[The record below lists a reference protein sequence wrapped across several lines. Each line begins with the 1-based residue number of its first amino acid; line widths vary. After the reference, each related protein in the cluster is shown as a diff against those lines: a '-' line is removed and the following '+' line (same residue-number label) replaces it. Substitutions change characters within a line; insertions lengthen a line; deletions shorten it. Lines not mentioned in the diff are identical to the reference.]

1 MKRIVLVVCIGI
13 ILATILLAQTHSVT
27 LTWAPNTTGDPVTT
41 YNVLRGI
48 TSGGEGSTPISSVLA
63 SACTATTCTYAD
75 GAVTGGQTYFY
86 EITATN
92 SGGTS
97 GPSPE
102 VTVNVPFFVPS
113 VPSKPTAVAK

>member
-1 MKRIVLVVCIGI
+1 MKRALLFALIFAA
-13 ILATILLAQTHSVT
+13 ILFAQTTHSVT

-41 YNVLRGI
+41 YNVLRG
-48 TSGGEGSTPISSVLA
+48 TATGAESTTPIGTVAASV
-63 SACTATTCTYAD
+63 CTASCTYVD
-75 GAVTGGQTYFY
+75 GTVIGGSTYFY

-102 VTVNVPFFVPS
+102 TSFSVPFFIPS
-113 VPSKPTAVAK
+113 VPNKPTATGK

>member
-1 MKRIVLVVCIGI
+1 MKRL
-13 ILATILLAQTHSVT
+13 ILGFFAIAVMLWAQTHSVT

-41 YNVLRGI
+41 YNVLRG
-48 TSGGEGSTPISSVLA
+48 TAAGTEGTTPIGTVLA

-102 VTVNVPFFVPS
+102 VTVNVPFFTPAVPA
-113 VPSKPTAVAK
+113 KPTAVAK